1 MARDAEALLIE
12 ARQELRQVSASLAAR
27 IEELE
32 TERALTLHLARTD
45 SLTGLLN
52 RGAFTAALVGR
63 LEEAQRSGEPV
74 ALLVIDLDRFKNLN
88 DSLGHDAGDQ
98 LLI

>member
-32 TERALTLHLARTD
+32 TERALTMHLARTD

-63 LEEAQRSGEPV
+63 LARDWQPTGAST
-74 ALLVIDLDRFKNLN
+74 A
-88 DSLGHDAGDQ
+88 
-98 LLI
+98 